1 MESYKALDDFC
12 QVVFGSKVYN
22 KENKNEDSANE

>member
-22 KENKNEDSANE
+22 KEEEKEDE